1 MRCRSSRP
9 DFRKHPLQSLNLSA
23 EMQLLFP
30 KITLLTMLSAGLL
43 LSTGCQSPGDS
54 GPAADKPFNDQVS
67 GKALLDAALTRAQA
81 ENKRVL
87 LLFGANWCPYC
98 KALHGLLETDP
109 ALREIVATS
118 YVVVPV
124 DVGASGR
131 NRNTA
136 LIDRYEAPV
145 FKDGVPAL
153 VITDARGQ
161 RLAPNAD
168 NPWSLKD
175 STGVAR
181 VREFLEKGRP

>member
-1 MRCRSSRP
+1 MKLP
-9 DFRKHPLQSLNLSA
+9 FTKTTLPTVLSA
-23 EMQLLFP
+23 CLLF
-30 KITLLTMLSAGLL
+30 
-43 LSTGCQSPGDS
+43 STGCQSLGNS
-54 GPAADKPFNDQVS
+54 GATAGKPFNDQIS
-67 GKALLDAALTRAQA
+67 GKALLDDALTRAQT

-118 YVVVPV
+118 YVVVPI

-175 STGVAR
+175 STGVGR

>member
-1 MRCRSSRP
+1 M
-9 DFRKHPLQSLNLSA
+9 KHH
-23 EMQLLFP
+23 FP
-30 KITLLTMLSAGLL
+30 KLTLATLFLTGLL
-43 LSTGCQSPGDS
+43 VSAGCQSPGDV
-54 GPAADKPFNDQVS
+54 GPATGKPFNDQVS
-67 GKALLDAALTRAQA
+67 GKVLLDEALTRAQA

-109 ALREIVATS
+109 ALQEIVAAS
-118 YVVVPV
+118 YVVVPI
-124 DVGASGR
+124 DVGSSGR

-153 VITDARGQ
+153 VITDAQGK
-161 RLAPNAD
+161 RLAPSRD

-181 VREFLEKGRP
+181 VREFLEKGRQ